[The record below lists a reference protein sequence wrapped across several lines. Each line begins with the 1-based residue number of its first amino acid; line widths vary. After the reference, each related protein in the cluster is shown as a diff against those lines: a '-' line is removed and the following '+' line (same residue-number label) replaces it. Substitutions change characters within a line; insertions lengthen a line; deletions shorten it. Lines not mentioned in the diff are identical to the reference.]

1 MIMNSVPWIPYILFH
16 FMFLRL
22 CSSLDTISVSQ
33 PIRDGDGGGDVL
45 ATIGETFALGFFSP
59 GKSNYRYVGI
69 WYHKITEK
77 QLSGLLT
84 ETIQSMTPGFL
95 SIDTQGNLVL
105 FDSND
110 PTVPFGPQILH
121 PCLQTSTVAQ
131 LLDSGNLVLFQN
143 ESKKLLWQS
152 FDYPTDTQLA
162 NMKIGLDRRTGLNRF
177 LTSWKSED
185 DPRIGNYSYRI
196 NPAGSPQLILYEG
209 QVPWFRR
216 RYIWYEQERGWQPLL
231 SAPRSRVINMDIA
244 VHLVSVILT
253 ILRSLNALVSLG
265 LSPSLTVSGT
275 LEMEP
280 MVVKGNQGH

>member
-69 WYHKITEK
+69 CWIPSVDLVRGSSSMVSVGHWNGIR
-77 QLSGLLT
+77 LSGALVFKMGPLQYYTFVNNDT
-84 ETIQSMTPGFL
+84 EISFMWSTYNTSILSRVVIDESGF
-95 SIDTQGNLVL
+95 S
-105 FDSND
+105 
-110 PTVPFGPQILH
+110 
-121 PCLQTSTVAQ
+121 
-131 LLDSGNLVLFQN
+131 
-143 ESKKLLWQS
+143 
-152 FDYPTDTQLA
+152 
-162 NMKIGLDRRTGLNRF
+162 
-177 LTSWKSED
+177 
-185 DPRIGNYSYRI
+185 
-196 NPAGSPQLILYEG
+196 
-209 QVPWFRR
+209 R

-231 SAPRSRVINMDIA
+231 SAPRSRVINMDIV

-265 LSPSLTVSGT
+265 LSPSLTGVELWRWNPWLFKET
-275 LEMEP
+275 RVIDMQ
-280 MVVKGNQGH
+280 QG